1 MSNLTRIYADACN
14 NPGKTDIVQPY
25 TWLGL
30 MASTDAQKD
39 RYSSYRKMQIS
50 SSSKISAG
58 LHLNTYFYR
67 YHSQLSFDRCG
78 GWQQRHFPFNQIKY
92 CDWAKN
98 EGYEG
103 DNCARMQGNGIDQ
116 NRHKIS

>member
-50 SSSKISAG
+50 SSSKNFKKCG
-58 LHLNTYFYR
+58 T
-67 YHSQLSFDRCG
+67 SFK
-78 GWQQRHFPFNQIKY
+78 HIFL
-92 CDWAKN
+92 
-98 EGYEG
+98 
-103 DNCARMQGNGIDQ
+103 
-116 NRHKIS
+116 